1 MADQLRDLLAEGVTL
16 VEASRRLGVS
26 RSILHRLA
34 SDQGMRRRR
43 RAMPASK
50 RARIQRLLN
59 EGRTSISRIARDC
72 KVSKSTVSKMAN
84 AELNAAPGFKPR
96 RLRTARFCPHCRF
109 HVWLWPCVACY
120 ARESRT
126 DPSPL

>member
-1 MADQLRDLLAEGVTL
+1 MADQLRDLLVEGATL
-16 VEASRRLGVS
+16 ADAARLLSVS
-26 RSILHRLA
+26 RSVLHRLA
-34 SDQGMRRRR
+34 NEHAMKRRR
-43 RAMPASK
+43 RAMPAAK
-50 RARIQRLLN
+50 RARIQRLLD

-72 KVSKSTVSKMAN
+72 GVSKSTVSKMAN

-96 RLRTARFCPHCRF
+96 RLRKARFCPNCRYS
-109 HVWLWPCVACY
+109 VWLWPCVACY